1 MNSST
6 VLIIAEAFHPSNEI
20 GARRATALARY
31 LAVCGIRVV
40 VVSAFG
46 GEPIERGCELYPGVI
61 AVPVARRGR
70 RWVALLVT
78 LKRKVL
84 APGKATPGTAKPAA
98 GAESQA
104 RPVSLGARL
113 RERYFQLVYFV
124 DDYKRW
130 TWHAARAAV
139 RAGRQHGAALILVS
153 APPHSS
159 LFAGAWAA
167 RRLGIPYVADL
178 RDPWSD
184 FLADTHPNRRIEL
197 RLLRALEGWVMRRAA
212 AITSTGATAARLLV
226 GRDQSLAG
234 RIHVIRNGYDGAI
247 APRLSHTGGRLSI
260 LFAGVL
266 YIRRNPYPLLS
277 ALERLLSRP
286 EVDPSRIQVT
296 FMGDKDGEFSGHS
309 LQHWLEGQRCAS
321 VVRILPAQSAER
333 VAAEMAQATVLL
345 NFAQQQP
352 LHIPAKTYE
361 HLASGRE
368 VLLICEA
375 SCETA
380 RLVAG
385 MRGVIQVDQSDH
397 GALEAVLLDLYRRH
411 VVAGTL
417 DVPAEG
423 DVRRFSRALSNE
435 RFYEVLSRV
444 ATFPAPL
451 GPSCGLGLEP
461 SSPG

>member
-6 VLIIAEAFHPSNEI
+6 VLIVAEAFHPSNEI

-46 GEPIERGCELYPGVI
+46 GEPMERGCELYPGVI

-70 RWVALLVT
+70 RWLALLVT

-84 APGKATPGTAKPAA
+84 AARNATPAA
-98 GAESQA
+98 GRGAESQA

-130 TWHAARAAV
+130 SWHAARAAV

-159 LFAGAWAA
+159 LVAGAWAA

-184 FLADTHPNRRIEL
+184 LLAATHPNRRIEL
-197 RLLRALEGWVMRRAA
+197 RLLRALEGWVTRRAV
-212 AITSTGATAARLLV
+212 AITSTGAAAAALLV
-226 GRDQSLAG
+226 GRDPSLAG

-247 APRLSHTGGRLSI
+247 APRLTDTGGRLSI
-260 LFAGVL
+260 LFAGIL

-277 ALERLLSRP
+277 ALETLLSRA

-296 FMGDKDGEFSGHS
+296 FMGGKAGEFSAQS
-309 LQHWLEGQRCAS
+309 LQRWLQGKRCAS
-321 VVRILPAQSAER
+321 VVRVLPAQSAER
-333 VAAEMAQATVLL
+333 VAAEVAQATVLL

-352 LHIPAKTYE
+352 LHVPAKTYE

-375 SCETA
+375 GCETA

-385 MRGVIQVDQSDH
+385 IRGVIQVDQSEP

-417 DVPAEG
+417 EVPAEA

-435 RFYEVLSRV
+435 RFHAVLSRV
-444 ATFPAPL
+444 ATLPAPL
-451 GPSCGLGLEP
+451 GPSRGLGLEP
-461 SSPG
+461 RSLG